1 MMVWPPPPGPMAALS
16 LDADPLADAPK
27 PTLQQIEQGKQRK
40 RITAESGSEA
50 SGEVGGCTIFLWFHI
65 YGLVRLVRFCK
76 KHVCI

>member
-1 MMVWPPPPGPMAALS
+1 MAALS

-50 SGEVGGCTIFLWFHI
+50 SGEVGGCTSSGGFIL
-65 YGLVRLVRFCK
+65 LVW
-76 KHVCI
+76 